1 MRSVASKKIAIR
13 GAGVTGLWQA
23 LTLARIG
30 HDVSVYERSVAP
42 FTGASSRLAG
52 AMLAPYCEEE
62 DGGRLIRELG
72 AESIAAW
79 SSIYPGTR
87 QNGTLV
93 VALPRD
99 RGELDRFARMTQGHR
114 RIGRD
119 ELATLEPELGANFS
133 AALFYEHE
141 GQVAPR
147 PALDAA
153 IDAARAYGARFQFGE
168 AAAPQGYDLV
178 VDCRGLAAR
187 DALPELRGVR
197 GERIVLRSR
206 EITLKRAV
214 RLLHPRVPIYVVPWG
229 DGLFMIGAT
238 SIESEEWGPVSVRS
252 ALDLLGAAYALIP
265 AFAEAEIVEM
275 EAGVRPAF
283 SDNLPRIVAQRGTLH
298 VNGLYRHGYLLA
310 PAMARLVAEHVE
322 TGRAHKEV
330 FA

>member
-1 MRSVASKKIAIR
+1 MASKKIAIR

-23 LTLARIG
+23 LTLAHAG
-30 HDVSVYERSVAP
+30 HDVTVYERSAAP

-62 DGGRLIRELG
+62 DGGPLIRKLG
-72 AESIAAW
+72 GESIGAW

-87 QNGTLV
+87 HDGTLV
-93 VALPRD
+93 VAMPRD
-99 RGELDRFARMTQGHR
+99 LGEIYRFARVTQGHR
-114 RIGRD
+114 RIARD
-119 ELATLEPELGANFS
+119 ELTELEPELAANFS
-133 AALFYEHE
+133 NALFYEDE

-153 IDAARAYGARFQFGE
+153 MDAAGASGVQFRFGE
-168 AAAPQGYDLV
+168 AATPQGYDLV

-206 EITLKRAV
+206 EIALSRPV
-214 RLLHPRVPIYVVPWG
+214 RLLHPRNPIYVVPWG
-229 DGLFMIGAT
+229 DGLFVVGAT
-238 SIESEEWGPVSVRS
+238 TIESEEWGPVSVRS
-252 ALDLLGAAYALIP
+252 ALDLLGAAYAMIP

-283 SDNLPRIVAQRGTLH
+283 PDNLPRIVARGGTLH

-310 PAMARLVAEHVE
+310 PAMARLVAEHVA
-322 TGRAHKEV
+322 TGRAPEEV

>member
-1 MRSVASKKIAIR
+1 MASKKIAIR

-23 LTLARIG
+23 LTLARAG
-30 HDVSVYERSVAP
+30 HDVTVHERSDAP

-62 DGGRLIRELG
+62 DGGPLIRELG
-72 AESIAAW
+72 AESIEAW
-79 SSIYPGTR
+79 ASIYPGTR
-87 QNGTLV
+87 RDGTLV

-99 RGELDRFARMTQGHR
+99 RGELDRFARMTRGHR
-114 RIGRD
+114 RIARD
-119 ELATLEPELGANFS
+119 ELAALEPELANFS
-133 AALFYEHE
+133 NALFYEDE
-141 GQVAPR
+141 GHLAPR
-147 PALDAA
+147 PALDAV
-153 IDAARAYGARFQFGE
+153 IDAAHAAGATFRFGE
-168 AAAPQGYDLV
+168 AAVPQGYNLV

-187 DALPELRGVR
+187 DALPKLRGVR

-206 EITLKRAV
+206 EIAQRRPV
-214 RLLHPRVPIYVVPWG
+214 RLLHPRNPIYVVPWG
-229 DGLFMIGAT
+229 DGLFMVGAT
-238 SIESEEWGPVSVRS
+238 TIESEEWGSVSVRS

-283 SDNLPRIVAQRGTLH
+283 PDNLPRIVARGGTLH

-310 PAMARLVAEHVE
+310 PAMARLVAEHVA
-322 TGRAHKEV
+322 TGRAPEEI